1 MSKKTPPK
9 VQDKDVQ
16 RAVDKIYD
24 EINGLSKAVN
34 KASTYDSRTEGEG
47 KSGDTRIFYDTEST
61 KYYIEGRTQ
70 GGWGKTRLY
79 LKGDTLEYV
88 TGGGAVDWSVD
99 QGGSP
104 VINTGN
110 YTSYTNAEAVTAM
123 GALGDS
129 NALNHTRYS
138 DSNAVSAMG
147 SVGNSNDLN
156 HVRYADS
163 DATSAM
169 GVKGDSNALNHD
181 KYTNANSVSAM
192 GTKGDSNALN
202 HDKYTDVNA
211 VSAMGT
217 EGNSNSLNHVRY
229 THPTSEGNK
238 HIPSGG
244 STGQYVK
251 HNGSGT
257 GQWAD
262 LPVVTGANTLAD
274 SSLPTTTGYAGV
286 FKELSTQEIK
296 MYSLKAGANITLDK
310 NNAGGEQD
318 SYLEI
323 SAVGTTVSNA
333 NWTGVSLSL
342 ANGGSG
348 GSDASE
354 ARIAFGLGDSA
365 TKNVG
370 TGSTNVAA
378 GNHGHSYVTSA
389 VAGNGIS
396 VSAATGAV
404 TITNTS
410 PDVDH
415 FHWDGSDTGLNDVT
429 GRASLGL
436 GTAALSASGD
446 FAASSHNHSAGNITS
461 GTLAVGRGGTGVT
474 TVAEIKTTL
483 GLGSAAYVDLSSQD
497 LTDIGNL
504 SGTNSGDQTLSTRG
518 SLGIDTDDTVRFGN
532 VEVDNDL
539 WINGY
544 ADSTASRI
552 RFHHNGTDA
561 YQDWETGNYYIR
573 YDTTTKYMMDSS
585 GNFHADA
592 DVYAYSTSVGSDI
605 KLKKNITDTKY
616 GLSDVLKLRGVDF
629 DWKEKRD
636 GKHDIGVIAQEVK
649 EIIPEVVSEVPDFED
664 GTYLT
669 VDYSKLVPVLIESIK
684 ELKEELDELKCR

>member
-202 HDKYTDVNA
+202 HDKYTNANA

-217 EGNSNSLNHVRY
+217 KANSNSLNHDIY
-229 THPTSEGNK
+229 THPTSDGNK

-323 SAVGTTVSNA
+323 SAAGTTVSNA

-461 GTLAVGRGGTGVT
+461 GTLAVARGGTGVT
-474 TVAEIKTTL
+474 TIAEIKTALSL
-483 GLGSAAYVDLSSQD
+483 GNAAYADLGTGASDAAVGNHSHSSFG
-497 LTDIGNL
+497 TTTFTADIKL
-504 SGTNSGDQTLSTRG
+504 A
-518 SLGIDTDDTVRFGN
+518 
-532 VEVDNDL
+532 DNL

-544 ADSTASRI
+544 TDDTASRI
-552 RFHHNGTDA
+552 RFHHNNSDA

-592 DVYAYSTSVGSDI
+592 DVYAYSTSVGSDK
-605 KLKKNITDTKY
+605 KLKKNIKDIKY

>member
-138 DSNAVSAMG
+138 DSNAVAAMG

-202 HDKYTDVNA
+202 HDKYTNANA

-217 EGNSNSLNHVRY
+217 KANSNSLNHDIY
-229 THPTSEGNK
+229 THPTSDGNK

-323 SAVGTTVSNA
+323 SAAGTTVSNA

-461 GTLAVGRGGTGVT
+461 GTLAVARGGTGVT
-474 TVAEIKTTL
+474 TIAEIKTALSL
-483 GLGSAAYVDLSSQD
+483 GNAAYADLGTGASDAAVGNHSHSSFG
-497 LTDIGNL
+497 TTTFTADIKL
-504 SGTNSGDQTLSTRG
+504 A
-518 SLGIDTDDTVRFGN
+518 
-532 VEVDNDL
+532 DNL

-544 ADSTASRI
+544 TDDTASRI
-552 RFHHNGTDA
+552 RFHHNNSDA

-592 DVYAYSTSVGSDI
+592 DVYAYSTSVGSDK
-605 KLKKNITDTKY
+605 KLKKNIKDIKY